1 MNKKIVIIL
10 LILFVSIVGIT
21 TINASTI
28 KVTDT
33 INIIDI
39 TNKGFGKSGQTCIEV
54 VGGNL
59 SKLIKLSINVLRIA
73 GATIAIVK
81 GMMLLIPPIMSGDAK
96 ELKTSEKRCVKLAIA
111 LLLIGVFP
119 TIINFI
125 AFLFKYDV
133 SCIFNI

>member
-10 LILFVSIVGIT
+10 LILFVSLVGIT

-39 TNKGFGKSGQTCIEV
+39 TNKGFGESGQTCIEV

>member
-10 LILFVSIVGIT
+10 LILFVSLAGIT

-33 INIIDI
+33 INIMAI
-39 TNKGFGKSGQTCIEV
+39 TNKGFGESGQTCIEV

>member
-33 INIIDI
+33 INIMDI

>member
-10 LILFVSIVGIT
+10 LILFVSLVGIT

-33 INIIDI
+33 INIMNI
-39 TNKGFGKSGQTCIEV
+39 TNKGFGESGQTCIEV